1 MLDRTRVREVYL
13 EALECADDMRAVL
26 LDRLCEGD
34 AALRTE
40 VESLLEA
47 SARRPQFLGSPTAGA
62 PDAPGESPGA
72 RIGPYQIVREIG
84 QGGFGSVYLAEQE
97 APFRRRV
104 ALKVIKLGMDT
115 KAVIARFEAERQ
127 ALAVM
132 DHANIARVFDAGAT
146 DSGRPYFVMELVDG
160 PPITAYCDAQGLS
173 IAERLGL
180 FKQVCHAVQHAH
192 SRGIIHRDLKP
203 SNVLVATEDGRPVAK
218 VIDFGVAKA
227 TNQRLTEKTFFTQ
240 ERQLVGTLEYMSPEQ
255 AGGEADIDTRTDVY
269 SLGVLLYELLTG
281 ATPFDARLLRSAA
294 FAEMQRIIREDDPPA
309 PSTKVSR
316 AGDELAGLSAQR
328 ATEPRRLA
336 STIRGE
342 LDWIVLRTLEKDRA
356 RRYESAGNLAADI
369 DRYLE
374 GRPIEAA
381 PASTA
386 YRLRKFFRRHRL
398 GVSAGA
404 TVAASLLVGLGA
416 ALWLAGVAARERD
429 AAKDAARQALEAKG
443 ESETRRKET
452 EQVARFQAAQLAEV
466 RPALMADRLK
476 KDLIAEARAACERA
490 GLGGDAASESV
501 NRFEQSLQDLNLTNV
516 SLRVLD
522 QNIFQSALAAAEREF
537 HDQPLVK
544 ATLLISLAQALRE
557 AGLYEQVEAPL
568 SEAISIRSQM
578 LGEEH
583 ALTLDAL
590 GERQNFLVS
599 TGELDEG
606 ETLMRRIYEARLK
619 TAGLRA
625 DATLTDLGNLVVILG
640 MRGKLD
646 EAERLVHDFLDRIG
660 GQLRSGDPIM
670 VTAVGHL
677 GRIMMERGKL
687 DEAEEYLRIATEQSA
702 GFKGADEPIAVG
714 HAISYAQVLLRQ
726 GRFPEAERATLQAI
740 DRARHAAGDDAMTT
754 IIATNNLG
762 AVYAQSGRTAEAAVL
777 NRKLLDTCRRVLGSG
792 HPTTSTV
799 LSNVAFDHLKAG
811 EFVQAEACYREA
823 LATSRAV
830 YGPDHESTILDM
842 HSLGVAL
849 RQQSKLEEAEAVSR
863 EALQRATASLPEDHR
878 WRITAAVGL
887 GLVLTAQGRFADAEA
902 TLLLPEAALRPAGPD
917 SPDANPAARARY
929 LKWAKALDELYGKWN
944 QSEPGSHAVEAERW
958 KAAVRSLE
966 GGQGERPGK

>member
-1 MLDRTRVREVYL
+1 MLDRARVREVYL
-13 EALECADDMRAVL
+13 EALASGTDVRADL

-47 SARRPQFLGSPTAGA
+47 SARRPQFLGSPTAGSS
-62 PDAPGESPGA
+62 DAPTEPPGA
-72 RIGPYQIVREIG
+72 RIGPYQIVKEIG

-115 KAVIARFEAERQ
+115 RAVIARFEAERQ

-173 IAERLGL
+173 IADRLGL
-180 FKQVCHAVQHAH
+180 FKQVCLAVQHAH
-192 SRGIIHRDLKP
+192 SKGIIHRDLKP

-227 TNQRLTEKTFFTQ
+227 VSQKPTEKAFFTQ
-240 ERQLVGTLEYMSPEQ
+240 ERQLIGTLEYMSPEQ
-255 AGGEADIDTRTDVY
+255 AGGEADIDTRSDVY

-281 ATPFDARLLRSAA
+281 ATPFDARRLRSAA

-309 PSTKVSR
+309 PSTKVSS

-328 ATEPRRLA
+328 GTEPRRLA

-369 DRYLE
+369 DRYLD

-381 PASTA
+381 PASRA

-398 GVSAGA
+398 GATAGA
-404 TVAASLLVGLGA
+404 TVAASLMVGLGLA
-416 ALWLAGVAARERD
+416 MWQAGVAARERD
-429 AAKDAARQALEAKG
+429 AAKDSARQALEAKG
-443 ESETRRKET
+443 ESEARRKET
-452 EQVARFQAAQLAEV
+452 EQVARFQAAQLAEL
-466 RPALMADRLK
+466 RPALMADRLRE
-476 KDLIAEARAACERA
+476 DLIAEARAACERA
-490 GLGGDAASESV
+490 GLGGVATGESV
-501 NRFEQSLQDLNLTNV
+501 HRFEQSLQDLNLTNV
-516 SLRVLD
+516 SVNVLD
-522 QNIFQSALAAAEREF
+522 RNIFQSALVAATREF
-537 HDQPLVK
+537 DDQPLVK
-544 ATLLISLAQALRE
+544 ATLLLSLAQAMRE
-557 AGLYEQVEAPL
+557 AGLYQQAEAPL
-568 SEAISIRSQM
+568 SEAIRTRSQM
-578 LGEEH
+578 LGDEH
-583 ALTLDAL
+583 ELTLDAL
-590 GERQNFLVS
+590 GERQNLLAS
-599 TGELDEG
+599 TGDLEEG

-619 TAGLRA
+619 TAGLKA

-646 EAERLVHDFLDRIG
+646 EAEGFVRAFLDRAK
-660 GQLRSGDPIM
+660 GQLGSGDPRMI
-670 VTAVGHL
+670 TATGHL

-687 DEAEEYLRIATEQSA
+687 DEAEKYLRAATEQSA
-702 GFKGADEPIAVG
+702 GFKGADEPIAVA
-714 HAISYAQVLLRQ
+714 HATAYAQVLLRQ
-726 GRFPEAERATLQAI
+726 GRFSEAERATQQAI
-740 DRARHAAGDDAMTT
+740 DRARHAAGDDAMST

-762 AVYAQSGRTAEAAVL
+762 AVYAQSGRTAEASVL

-792 HPTTSTV
+792 HPTTSAV
-799 LSNVAFDHLKAG
+799 LSNVAFDHLKTG
-811 EFVQAEACYREA
+811 ELVEAEACYREA

-842 HSLGVAL
+842 YSLGVAL

-887 GLVLTAQGRFADAEA
+887 GLVLTAQGRFADAEKTFMLA
-902 TLLLPEAALRPAGPD
+902 EAALRPAGPD
-917 SPDANPAARARY
+917 SPGANPAARARY
-929 LKWAKALDELYGKWN
+929 LKWAKSLEELYGKWN
-944 QSEPGSHAVEAERW
+944 EAEPGSHAVEAEKW

-966 GGQGERPGK
+966 GGQGDRPGK